1 MLPWLPGAITQAQGH
16 GMAPWIL
23 MLVLAIFPSVVGY
36 AAWAHVVGRMGV
48 ARSAGFLYLDAPTV
62 LVMAYFMLG
71 EVPSLPTLLGG
82 AVVMGGVLVAQ
93 LFIRMPS
100 RRIKHSAHSDIS
112 IVEEP

>member
-1 MLPWLPGAITQAQGH
+1 MRH
-16 GMAPWIL
+16 GRMWW
-23 MLVLAIFPSVVGY
+23 
-36 AAWAHVVGRMGV
+36 AAWVSRVRQ
-48 ARSAGFLYLDAPTV
+48 GFVLDAPTV

-93 LFIRMPS
+93 LFSRMPS
-100 RRIKHSAHSDIS
+100 RRKKHSANSDIP